1 MAHMTAHDPLEIA
14 RSVTAPSFG
23 GDAKSIA
30 DPIVEPL
37 WNGIRVIVGAHAGE
51 ATMFEAGAPV
61 ELHPELLEAFAA
73 ATATTCDG
81 LVVEAWLTRQVA
93 AGDVGVYTGP
103 EADLPT
109 TGAFIGQVLLGS
121 RADRMR
127 QKTAELEA
135 GQAAREIAPDDA
147 VNLVVV
153 DLLWLD
159 GQSLLDVPLLERKRI
174 LESVVPAGAL
184 VRPGIHVKPPIGSWI
199 GSWRAQGFAGL
210 TFRAANS
217 RYRPG
222 EAATDWATAPMPRR

>member
-1 MAHMTAHDPLEIA
+1 MTASDPLDIA

-23 GDAKSIA
+23 GSSKSIT

-37 WNGIRVIVGAHAGE
+37 WSGIRVIVGARAGE
-51 ATMFEAGAPV
+51 ATMFEAGTPV
-61 ELHPELLEAFAA
+61 DLHPELVEAFAD
-73 ATATTCDG
+73 ATAATCDG

-121 RADRMR
+121 RADRLR

-135 GQAAREIAPDDA
+135 SQAARQIAEDDA

-199 GSWRAQGFAGL
+199 GSWRAQGFSGL

-222 EAATDWATAPMPRR
+222 EAAKDWATAPMPRR